1 MENVT
6 KNPWKDVPPGERL
19 RICRKR
25 MNLTHLQLMDKVREL
40 PENGDKERN
49 EKQIG
54 YIESGK
60 RKLSAE
66 YARLFGKVLGVQP
79 SFLLGET
86 DFETETARFHSVIGT
101 MKHEGNLL
109 YTGLCAFAMLTDY
122 EVTPPNLSN
131 TGSFENYFKQ
141 MKAGY
146 RITKGNQTVTLSLEE
161 MNRFENEVC
170 DFVELKLKHLF
181 KQKGV
186 DSNG

>member
-1 MENVT
+1 MQNVT
-6 KNPWKDVPPGERL
+6 MNPWKDVPSKDRVRL
-19 RICRKR
+19 CRER
-25 MNLTHLQLMDKVREL
+25 MNLTQLELMDRIREL

-54 YIESGK
+54 YIENGK

-66 YARLFGKVLGVQP
+66 YARLLGKVFGVQP
-79 SFLLGET
+79 AFLLCET
-86 DFETETARFHSVIGT
+86 DYETETARFHSVIDT
-101 MKHEGNLL
+101 MNHEGNLL

-122 EVTPPNLSN
+122 EVTPPNLTN
-131 TGSFENYFKQ
+131 TGSIENYFKQ

-146 RITKGNQTVTLSLEE
+146 RITKDNQTVTLTLEE
-161 MNRFENEVC
+161 MNCFENEVC

-186 DSNG
+186 DING

>member
-6 KNPWKDVPPGERL
+6 MNPWKDVPSKDRV
-19 RICRKR
+19 RIFRER
-25 MNLTHLQLMDKVREL
+25 MNLTQLELMDRIREL

-54 YIESGK
+54 YIENGK

-66 YARLFGKVLGVQP
+66 YARLLGKVFGVQP

-122 EVTPPNLSN
+122 EVTPPNLTN

-146 RITKGNQTVTLSLEE
+146 RITKDNQTVTLSLEE

-186 DSNG
+186 DING

>member
-6 KNPWKDVPPGERL
+6 KNPWKDVPPKDRVRLCRERL
-19 RICRKR
+19 HITQ
-25 MNLTHLQLMDKVREL
+25 LELMDRILAL
-40 PENGDKERN
+40 PENGGKERH

-54 YIESGK
+54 YIENGT

-66 YARLFGKVLGVQP
+66 YARLLGKVFGVQP

-86 DFETETARFHSVIGT
+86 DFETETARFHSVIDT
-101 MKHEGNLL
+101 MNHEGNLL

-122 EVTPPNLSN
+122 EVTPPNLPN
-131 TGSFENYFKQ
+131 TGSVENYLKKI
-141 MKAGY
+141 KAGY
-146 RITKGNQTVTLSLEE
+146 RIMKDNQTVTLSLEE

-186 DSNG
+186 DING

>member
-6 KNPWKDVPPGERL
+6 MNPWKDVPPKDRV
-19 RICRKR
+19 RICRER
-25 MNLTHLQLMDKVREL
+25 MNLTQIELMDKIREL

-54 YIESGK
+54 YIENGK
-60 RKLSAE
+60 RKISAE
-66 YARLFGKVLGVQP
+66 YARLLGKVFGVQP

-86 DFETETARFHSVIGT
+86 DFETKSARFHSVIGT

-122 EVTPPNLSN
+122 EVSPPNLPN
-131 TGSFENYFKQ
+131 TGSVESYLKEI
-141 MKAGY
+141 KAGY
-146 RITKGNQTVTLSLEE
+146 RITKDNQTVTLSIEE

-170 DFVELKLKHLF
+170 DFVELKLIHLF